1 MNRTRELVLLGVAL
15 GLVGLAAAQV
25 QYAMTGSLG
34 DRFWGILAAF
44 AGIAVGAHLVVRRTA
59 VYGDP
64 VLLPVAVLLTGLGL
78 TMIHR
83 LDLGEAAQAAARGDV
98 APRATAPS
106 QLLWFAVAA
115 VGFCAVLLIVRD
127 HRILQRYTF
136 TAMLAG
142 LALLL
147 LPLLPVLGVSIN
159 GARIWIRVGS
169 LSFQPGEIAKLLL
182 IIFFAGYLARQRDSL
197 RAIRSHVLGIPLP
210 RGKDLGPIALAW
222 AISMGVLVFERDL
235 GAALLLFG
243 VFVAMLAVATGRWG
257 WVLLGGLL
265 FAAGAAVAYTLFGHV
280 RTRIDVWLDPFADPS
295 GAGYQLVQSLYGLA
309 NGGLLGTGWGEGQ
322 PGLVP
327 YAKTDF
333 IISAIGE
340 EIGLT
345 GLMVVILLYLLLVQ
359 RGIATAL
366 MVGDV
371 FGRLLA
377 AGLAFVVG
385 FQVFVIVG
393 GVTGLIP
400 LTGLT
405 TPFLSAGGSSLLANF
420 AILALLMR
428 ISDGAR
434 RPARPIPVVADA
446 PTQMVPVTRP

>member
-1 MNRTRELVLLGVAL
+1 MG
-15 GLVGLAAAQV
+15 
-25 QYAMTGSLG
+25 
-34 DRFWGILAAF
+34 
-44 AGIAVGAHLVVRRTA
+44 
-59 VYGDP
+59 
-64 VLLPVAVLLTGLGL
+64 
-78 TMIHR
+78 HR
-83 LDLGEAAQAAARGDV
+83 LDLGEAAQAAVRGEA
-98 APRATAPS
+98 APAATASS
-106 QLLWFAVAA
+106 QLLWTAVAVA
-115 VGFCAVLLIVRD
+115 GFSAVLLIVRD

-142 LALLL
+142 LTLLL
-147 LPLLPVLGVSIN
+147 LPLLPGLGVAIN
-159 GARIWIRVGS
+159 GARIWVRLGS
-169 LSFQPGEIAKLLL
+169 LSFQPGEIAKVLLVV
-182 IIFFAGYLARQRDSL
+182 FFAGYLARQRDSL
-197 RAIRSHVLGIPLP
+197 MAIRSHVLGIPLP

-243 VFVAMLAVATGRWG
+243 VFVAMLAVATERWS
-257 WVLLGGLL
+257 WILLGGLL
-265 FAAGAAVAYTLFGHV
+265 FAAGCAVAYTLFGHV
-280 RTRIDVWLDPFADPS
+280 RTRIDVWLNPFDDPAGS
-295 GAGYQLVQSLYGLA
+295 GYQLVQSLYGLA

-333 IISAIGE
+333 IVSAFGE
-340 EIGLT
+340 ELGLT
-345 GLMVVILLYLLLVQ
+345 GLMVIVLLYLLLVQ
-359 RGIATAL
+359 RGIAIAL
-366 MVGDV
+366 SVRDV

-377 AGLAFVVG
+377 AGLAFVIG

-420 AILALLMR
+420 AIIALLIR

-434 RPARPIPVVADA
+434 RQAAPAAPLLDA
-446 PTQMVPVTRP
+446 PTELVPVVRS